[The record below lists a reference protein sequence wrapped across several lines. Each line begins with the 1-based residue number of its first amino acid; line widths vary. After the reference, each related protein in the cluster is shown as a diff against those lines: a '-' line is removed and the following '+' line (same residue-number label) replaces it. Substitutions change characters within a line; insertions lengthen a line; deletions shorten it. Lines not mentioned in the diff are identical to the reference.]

1 MKVITKGVIIIEKT
15 KHPMKKSFSI
25 LIFTAER
32 DKEQPVKK
40 TERKKHQ

>member
-1 MKVITKGVIIIEKT
+1 MIIIEKT

-32 DKEQPVKK
+32 DEEQPVKK
-40 TERKKHQ
+40 TEKETSIR